1 MVGKIFWPV
10 KVLAF
15 AAECRW
21 KMAGSV
27 LFAVVSV
34 AGGLVPYLGVYRI
47 LVLFLDETASR
58 GDILFWAAVCLGGHS
73 SQLLFYALSTLLAH
87 FSAYSILE
95 NMRLK
100 IADRLMRAPLGSVL
114 NQPVGRLKNSMV
126 DRVEAIEV
134 PLAHMIPEGIS
145 NLLLPAGVFIYLLL
159 IDWRMALAA
168 LITLPAAAAVYA
180 VMMQSFNRQYADY
193 MTASNYV
200 NSVIVEYVE
209 GIEVIKAFNQST
221 ASYEKYVKAV
231 TAFKEYTLNWFHSTW
246 KLMNLGGA
254 VLPSALL
261 GTMPL
266 GMYLYSSGS
275 LSPADLTMCLILSLG
290 LVAPL
295 RSFAIFVNEAK
306 VIEYAVKDVA
316 ALLALPVLAE
326 AGRPVRLTHH
336 TVELKQVCFA
346 YGDGNQAAK
355 QGAGSVLQGLDL
367 TLPQG
372 TFTALVGP
380 SGSGKSTV
388 ARLIARFWDV
398 TGGEITIGGENIK
411 NLPLNQLADTVSFV
425 TQDNF
430 LFNCSLKDNIRL
442 GNPLAT
448 EAQVLAAAKAACCD
462 GFIGRLEQGYD
473 TLAGEAGS
481 RLSGGEKQRLAIAR
495 AILKNA
501 PVVILDEATAFTDP
515 ENEAALQ
522 QSIAALTRGK
532 TLLVIAHRLSTI
544 TRADRIVVL
553 DRGRIVQAGTQAE
566 LLAGCALYRQM
577 WAAHTGARNWAA
589 GREQGG
595 GRLVSR
601 G

>member
-1 MVGKIFWPV
+1 MKTISWPGTV
-10 KVLAF
+10 FTF
-15 AAECRW
+15 AAECKG
-21 KMAGSV
+21 KMAASV
-27 LFAVVSV
+27 LFAIVSV
-34 AGGLVPYLGVYRI
+34 AGGLVPYLGVYQI
-47 LVLFLDETASR
+47 LLLFLNGTATP
-58 GDILFWAAVCLGGHS
+58 GDIWFWAAVCLGGHAG
-73 SQLLFYALSTLLAH
+73 QLLFYALSTMLAH

-95 NMRLK
+95 NMRLN

-114 NQPVGRLKNSMV
+114 NEPVGRLKNIMV

-145 NLLLPAGVFIYLLL
+145 SLLLPVGVFIYLLL
-159 IDWRMALAA
+159 IDWRMALAS
-168 LITLPAAAAVYA
+168 LVTIPAATFIYA
-180 VMMQSFNRQYADY
+180 VMMKAFNRQYAEY
-193 MTASNYV
+193 MAASNHM

-209 GIEVIKAFNQST
+209 GIEVIKAFNQS
-221 ASYEKYVKAV
+221 ASSYEKYVQAV
-231 TAFKEYTLNWFHSTW
+231 STFKEYTLNWFHSTW

-254 VLPSALL
+254 VLPSSLL

-266 GMYLYSSGS
+266 GLYLYSSGS
-275 LSPADLTMCLILSLG
+275 LTPADLTMCLILSLG
-290 LVAPL
+290 LVTPL
-295 RSFAIFVNEAK
+295 RNFAIFVNEAK
-306 VIEYAVKDVA
+306 SIEYAVKDA
-316 ALLALPVLAE
+316 ATLLALPVLDE
-326 AGRPVRLTHH
+326 AGQPVRLAHH

-346 YGDGNQAAK
+346 YDDGNKSAK
-355 QGAGSVLQGLDL
+355 PGADSVLHNLNL
-367 TLPQG
+367 TLPEG

-380 SGSGKSTV
+380 SGGGKSTV

-411 NLPLNQLADTVSFV
+411 NLPLDQLADTVSFV

-430 LFNCSLKDNIRL
+430 LFNCSIKDNIRL
-442 GNPLAT
+442 GKPLAT
-448 EAQVLAAAKAACCD
+448 DEEVRAAARAACCD
-462 GFIGRLEQGYD
+462 GFVSRLEQGYD
-473 TLAGEAGS
+473 TLAGEAGG

-544 TRADRIVVL
+544 ARADRIVVL
-553 DRGRIVQAGTQAE
+553 DHGQIVQAGTQAE

-577 WAAHTGARNWAA
+577 WAAHTGAKSWAA
-589 GREQGG
+589 GRQQGG
-595 GRLVSR
+595 GEHVSC